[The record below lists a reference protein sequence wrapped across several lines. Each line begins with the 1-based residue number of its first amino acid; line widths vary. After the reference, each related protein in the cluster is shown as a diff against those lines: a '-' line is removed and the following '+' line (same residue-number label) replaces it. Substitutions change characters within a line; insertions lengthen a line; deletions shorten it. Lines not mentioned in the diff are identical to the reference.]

1 MDEPLCPLPPSIP
14 HVPPQAAAMH
24 SDCIFKKEQAMCL
37 EKIQR
42 ANDLMGLNDSSPG
55 KESGGKC
62 TESPAH
68 PVQSLELGSS
78 LWPPVESA
86 GGCRSLGPSEGPLG

>member
-78 LWPPVESA
+78 LWRPVESA
-86 GGCRSLGPSEGPLG
+86 GWCGAMCASGGPVG